1 MVLLWDYNHPMKPE
15 KKPTDEAKFNA
26 RFPRPVFE
34 ALRAL
39 ARQHERSI
47 NSELVW
53 IVREYLER
61 YKKR

>member
-1 MVLLWDYNHPMKPE
+1 MQPE

-26 RFPRPVFE
+26 RFPREVYE
-34 ALRAL
+34 ALREL
-39 ARQHERSI
+39 AKQHERSI

-61 YKKR
+61 HKKR

>member
-1 MVLLWDYNHPMKPE
+1 MKPE

-39 ARQHERSI
+39 AQQHERSI

-61 YKKR
+61 HKKR